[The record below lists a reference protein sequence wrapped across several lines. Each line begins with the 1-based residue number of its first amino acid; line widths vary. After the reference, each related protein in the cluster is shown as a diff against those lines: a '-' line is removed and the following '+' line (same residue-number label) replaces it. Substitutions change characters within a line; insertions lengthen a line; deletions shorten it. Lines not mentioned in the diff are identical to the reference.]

1 MESNLTDCRD
11 WRNTCFL
18 TDSGD
23 LNKKLS
29 FKQFGARS
37 VRRLH
42 LSEAKG
48 VNKNQRRN
56 LHATHYPPDTTG
68 LWGGASVCAVVCVG
82 AGVYACVFVC
92 LCGMAGQRNALAHAW
107 LSCHNGPALSHCRE
121 IPLWYGGRKKGTE
134 GRRRSWSQ
142 TLAGLR
148 KDTLPSQKLLSLFTC
163 IPFAFNL
170 HQPVFLVFF
179 LNIYLF
185 FNCINRL
192 PHYSGTHTQTNT
204 HSHPA
209 L

>member
-1 MESNLTDCRD
+1 MGSNLIDCWG

-48 VNKNQRRN
+48 VNKNQSRN
-56 LHATHYPPDTTG
+56 LHATHPLGGYPPDTTG

-121 IPLWYGGRKKGTE
+121 IPLWYGERKKGTE

-142 TLAGLR
+142 APAAVSENTLSHR
-148 KDTLPSQKLLSLFTC
+148 KNFYLSS
-163 IPFAFNL
+163 
-170 HQPVFLVFF
+170 LVFR
-179 LNIYLF
+179 LHSI
-185 FNCINRL
+185 CINPFFFFFKNL
-192 PHYSGTHTQTNT
+192 VIF
-204 HSHPA
+204 
-209 L
+209 